1 MNGSNRPIKVI
12 HMAPLGAGGIS
23 KLTVTIQRLLNPQK
37 VRFDYLVFRKS
48 KRVPGRSSYCFG
60 WKKANYRYR
69 EFAQ

>member
-37 VRFDYLVFRKS
+37 VRFDYLVFRNRKEFLEDQAIALG
-48 KRVPGRSSYCFG
+48 GR
-60 WKKANYRYR
+60 K
-69 EFAQ
+69 Q